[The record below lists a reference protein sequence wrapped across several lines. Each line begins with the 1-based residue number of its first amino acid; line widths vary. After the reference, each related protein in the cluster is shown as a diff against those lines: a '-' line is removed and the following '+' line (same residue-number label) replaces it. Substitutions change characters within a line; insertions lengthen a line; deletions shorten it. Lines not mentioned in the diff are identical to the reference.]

1 MCYAAWGNVITVF
14 VVVSRPPASPL
25 PGFKAVI
32 ASTVPLGGGL
42 SSSASLEV
50 AMYTFLQQLIE
61 YVDKAHQ
68 HMMDTGTLYCRPHRT
83 AQNKTVLWFK
93 TGCKYSGFK
102 GWSIVN
108 MDLSCTDAGTRAKGE
123 ERPQEQQTKF
133 FGKV

>member
-1 MCYAAWGNVITVF
+1 MLC
-14 VVVSRPPASPL
+14 SRCVREQDLDTPAIEKR
-25 PGFKAVI
+25 FA
-32 ASTVPLGGGL
+32 
-42 SSSASLEV
+42 
-50 AMYTFLQQLIE
+50 YTFLQQLIE